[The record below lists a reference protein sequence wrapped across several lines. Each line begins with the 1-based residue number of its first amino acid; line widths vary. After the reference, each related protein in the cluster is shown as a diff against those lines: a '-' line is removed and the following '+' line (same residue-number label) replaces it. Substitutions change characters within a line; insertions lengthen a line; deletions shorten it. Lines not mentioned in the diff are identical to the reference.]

1 IFGGMEDINVPIV
14 NSKLYRFE
22 LVGENNISVTN
33 IVTLDLNTFTFKSVE
48 IPNVISEK
56 VPPIFV
62 GFELVQINNKASYII
77 SGGAVCYSFGSCY
90 NSVYKLEY

>member
-1 IFGGMEDINVPIV
+1 MIVGGVSPDQLFTK
-14 NSKLYRFE
+14 S
-22 LVGENNISVTN
+22 TN